1 MGLDMY
7 ALKTKAIPD
16 DDVDFE
22 TQNFEPEEIHYWR
35 KHPNLHGWMENLYY
49 SKGGNRDSFNCTNL
63 LLNIDDLNNLEYDIS
78 NNNLPQTAGFFFGTT
93 NGDEV
98 EDDLQFVRN
107 AKEAI
112 AEGYSVYYSSWW

>member
-7 ALKTKAIPD
+7 ALKTKAVPN

-49 SKGGNRDSFNCTNL
+49 SKGGNMDSFNCTNL

-78 NNNLPQTAGFFFGTT
+78 NNNLPQTGGFFFGTT

>member
-7 ALKTKAIPD
+7 AHKTKAIPD

-49 SKGGNRDSFNCTNL
+49 SKGGNMDSFNCTNL

>member
-49 SKGGNRDSFNCTNL
+49 SKGGNMDSFNCTNL